1 MFSTN
6 CFAEVF
12 EGNTKSHANIIVD
25 TENNSIEFI
34 YTDSEDDV
42 INGVFNDIPGNAW
55 YNEFV
60 SILTQLD
67 VINGVSDTIFNP
79 NKAITRGEY
88 VKLIAT
94 MANDNLSEYN
104 HVSIFSDIDS
114 NDWYNEYVAWAA
126 KNEITI

>member
-1 MFSTN
+1 MTKRTCILYLIAIFIFCFPTN

-55 YNEFV
+55 YQVIINTV
-60 SILTQLD
+60 QL
-67 VINGVSDTIFNP
+67 
-79 NKAITRGEY
+79 
-88 VKLIAT
+88 
-94 MANDNLSEYN
+94 
-104 HVSIFSDIDS
+104 H
-114 NDWYNEYVAWAA
+114 
-126 KNEITI
+126 